1 MRGTGVSGKGEDC
14 CVCECQPADAG
25 SLVCDH
31 AFCHDCFARY
41 VNGSLHDLRTRFR
54 CCVCSTRSR
63 LAVEARNERV
73 VLSFGRDLAPRLRQP
88 TGLAVR
94 RDGGEMAIVD
104 RASRRIL
111 VFDAFG
117 RISTD
122 FAYVYDTL
130 PMTGL
135 AITDDDCIVVPAR
148 DRGYRCLSF
157 YTLDGA
163 FLRSTYLDA
172 DAMIEAVAVMSGNW
186 LVAADSANNCVHI
199 IDDRRRLIRSVTVDQ
214 QPEDEHQPRPAGVA
228 VNSVGEIIVS
238 DSANHCIRVLDAD
251 ARWLFSVGRQGER
264 PAQFKRPLGVA
275 VDADDNILVADSL
288 NNRVQKL
295 SASGKF
301 RHYVVRYN
309 RGSHVYMSPI
319 DVASIADGRVAVLMS
334 GVRCPEIG
342 EVRVYAAV

>member
-1 MRGTGVSGKGEDC
+1 MRGTGVSAKGGEC

-41 VNGSLHDLRTRFR
+41 VHGSLDALRTRLR

-63 LAVEARNERV
+63 LATETRSENV
-73 VLSFGRDLAPRLRQP
+73 VLSFGRDLPPRLRQP

-94 RDGGEMAIVD
+94 RHGGDVAIVD

-111 VFDAFG
+111 VFDAHG
-117 RISTD
+117 RINTD

-135 AITDDDCIVVPAR
+135 AITDDDSIVVPSR
-148 DRGYRCLSF
+148 ERGYRCLSF

-172 DAMIEAVAVMSGNW
+172 AAMIQAVAVMPGNW

-199 IDDRRRLIRSVTVDQ
+199 IDERRRLIRSVNVDQ
-214 QPEDEHQPRPAGVA
+214 RTDDAHQPRPAGVA

-238 DSANHCIRVLDAD
+238 DTANDCIRVLDAD
-251 ARWLFSVGRQGER
+251 AKWLFSVGRQGER

-275 VDADDNILVADSL
+275 VDADDNILVADSQ

-295 SASGKF
+295 SATGKF

-319 DVASIADGRVAVLMS
+319 DVASLADGRVAVLMS
-334 GVRCPEIG
+334 GVRFPEIG